1 LIAVRH
7 RPRVA
12 CAALVWVIVAQGC
25 SAYDPELLQ
34 RAPVR
39 PGTNQGD
46 AQVPGA
52 GAGGRAGAGAGGR
65 AGAGAGGRAG
75 AGGAPG
81 DAGVMDAT
89 VPADAQP
96 DLDGALSDGAVDS
109 GGDGAIDTDAGCGEG
124 AGAHDCC
131 LDDPD
136 KTAPGMCGCGI
147 ADADADGDR
156 TADCVDGCPGDAM
169 KTSAGVCGCGRPDS
183 DQGALVSCAGLRDAL
198 VHRYRF
204 DGSGT
209 TVTDSRGDHDGVVIN
224 TQLDGTGRLDLAG
237 GSSDE
242 YVDLPNGMISALT
255 NATFEVWLTWNG
267 GNGWQRIFDFGDS
280 NAAEGSQ
287 GTGTSYLFLTPQ
299 TPSPSLVMRVAYTAN
314 GSANETRLS
323 ASAALPSSGMHHV
336 AVVIDDGNNQMH
348 LYQDGASVGSV
359 AFSGS
364 LSAIDDVNNW
374 LGRSQYGTDPELD
387 GSLHELRI
395 YEAPLSAAQI
405 ALSFADGPDPAYL
418 EP

>member
-1 LIAVRH
+1 
-7 RPRVA
+7 
-12 CAALVWVIVAQGC
+12 
-25 SAYDPELLQ
+25 
-34 RAPVR
+34 
-39 PGTNQGD
+39 
-46 AQVPGA
+46 
-52 GAGGRAGAGAGGR
+52 
-65 AGAGAGGRAG
+65 
-75 AGGAPG
+75 
-81 DAGVMDAT
+81 MDAM
-89 VPADAQP
+89 VSADAQP
-96 DLDGALSDGAVDS
+96 DHDGALPDGAIDS
-109 GGDGAIDTDAGCGEG
+109 GGDGAIDTDAGCGDG

-147 ADADADGDR
+147 ADADADGDG

-183 DQGALVSCAGLRDAL
+183 DQGAVVSCAGLRDAL

-224 TQLDGTGRLDLAG
+224 TQLGGAGRLDLAG

-267 GNGWQRIFDFGDS
+267 DNSWQRIFDFGDS
-280 NAAEGSQ
+280 DATAEGAQ
-287 GTGTSYLFLTPQ
+287 GTGTSYLFLTPRAANG
-299 TPSPSLVMRVAYTAN
+299 TVLRVAYSTS
-314 GSANETRLS
+314 GSGSETRIS
-323 ASAALPSSGMHHV
+323 ASSALPSSGTHHL

-359 AFSGS
+359 AFTGS
-364 LSAIDDVNNW
+364 LSAIADVNNW
-374 LGRSQYGTDPELD
+374 LGRSQYATDPELD

-395 YEAPLSAAQI
+395 YDAPLSAAQI

>member
-12 CAALVWVIVAQGC
+12 CAALAWVIVAQGC
-25 SAYDPELLQ
+25 SAYDPDLLQ
-34 RAPVR
+34 RARMP
-39 PGTNQGD
+39 PGADSID
-46 AQVPGA
+46 AHVPGA
-52 GAGGRAGAGAGGR
+52 GAGGSAGTGGR

-75 AGGAPG
+75 AGGAAG
-81 DAGVMDAT
+81 DAGVMDAR
-89 VPADAQP
+89 VSADAQP
-96 DLDGALSDGAVDS
+96 DLDGAPADGAVDS
-109 GGDGAIDTDAGCGEG
+109 GGDGAITDAGCGEG
-124 AGAHDCC
+124 DGAHDCC
-131 LDDPD
+131 PDDPD
-136 KTAPGMCGCGI
+136 KTAPGMCGCGT
-147 ADADADGDR
+147 ADADADGDG
-156 TADCVDGCPGDAM
+156 TADCVDGCPADAM
-169 KTSAGVCGCGRPDS
+169 KTAAGVCGCGRPDS
-183 DQGALVSCAGLRDAL
+183 DQGAVVSCAGLRDAL

-224 TQLDGTGRLDLAG
+224 TQLDGAGQLDLAG

-242 YVDLPNGMISALT
+242 YVDLPNGLISALT
-255 NATFEVWLTWNG
+255 DATFEVWLTWNG

-280 NAAEGSQ
+280 DAAAEGAQ
-287 GTGTSYLFLTPQ
+287 GTGTSYLFLTPR
-299 TPSPSLVMRVAYTAN
+299 TAGSSSVLRVSFTTS
-314 GSANETRLS
+314 GSGSETRIS
-323 ASAALPSSGMHHV
+323 ASSALASSGTHHL
-336 AVVIDDGNNQMH
+336 AVVIDDGNDQMH

-395 YEAPLSAAQI
+395 YGAPLSAAQI